1 MKRVVKIGI
10 LVLLI
15 LAIVASV
22 PSFGAMKKLAQV
34 GFKGL
39 IMPIGA
45 RAAGM
50 GNAMCSVPSGAN
62 SIFWNPAAIVEISGD
77 KAFSFNYM
85 NWIADMKHTSGAAV
99 FNLENYGHL
108 GISFM
113 VLDYGSIKGTKR
125 AQNEAGYIETGEFSP
140 SEIAIGLA
148 YARKMTDKFSFGGH
162 VKYAR
167 QDLGAGMEG
176 SSTITVFPD
185 IDDPDNTLDVVT
197 DVRSVDFRLSTFAF
211 DFGTLYYTGI
221 RDLRVAMSFQNFS
234 KEVKYQ
240 REEFPL
246 PLMFRIG
253 VAMNVLSIFQ
263 EENPNQ
269 LTVALDFE
277 HPRDFPERVHTGAE
291 YLYQSPM
298 LRDIGINDLALR
310 GGYKFGY
317 DEESWSLGFGLRAF
331 GAKIDYAIQ
340 DFGIFDDVSIWSV
353 TYDF

>member
-1 MKRVVKIGI
+1 MKKTAMVSVL
-10 LVLLI
+10 LVLI
-15 LAIVASV
+15 LAILFSV

-50 GNAMCSVPSGAN
+50 GNAMCSVPTGAN
-62 SIFWNPAAIVEISGD
+62 SIFWNPAAITDISSD

-85 NWIADMKHTSGAAV
+85 SYIADIQHTSGAAV
-99 FNLENYGHL
+99 FSLENFGHI
-108 GISFM
+108 GVSFM
-113 VLDYGSIKGTKR
+113 VLDYGTIDATR
-125 AQNEAGYIETGEFSP
+125 RIDVDPGYLKTGEFSP
-140 SEIAIGLA
+140 GEIAIGLA
-148 YARKMTDKFSFGGH
+148 YGRKMTDKFSFGGH
-162 VKYAR
+162 IKYAR
-167 QDLGAGMEG
+167 QDLGSGLEG
-176 SSTITVFPD
+176 
-185 IDDPDNTLDVVT
+185 DDFATPK
-197 DVRSVDFRLSTFAF
+197 SVDFKLSTFAF

-269 LTVALDFE
+269 LLVSLDFQ
-277 HPRDFPERVHTGAE
+277 HPRDFPERMHAGAE
-291 YLYQSPM
+291 YLYNNPR
-298 LRDIGINDLALR
+298 LRDMGINNLALR
-310 GGYKFGY
+310 GGWKFGY
-317 DEESWSLGFGLRAF
+317 DEESWAFGFGLSAF
-331 GAKIDYAIQ
+331 GAKIDYAVQ
-340 DFGIFDDVSIWSV
+340 EFGIFDNVSTWSV
-353 TYDF
+353 TLDL

>member
-1 MKRVVKIGI
+1 MKRVVKIGM

-22 PSFGAMKKLAQV
+22 PSFGQMKKLAQV

-50 GNAMCSVPSGAN
+50 GNAMVSVPTGAN
-62 SIFWNPAAIVEISGD
+62 SIFWNPAAITEISGD

-85 NWIADMKHTSGAAV
+85 NWIADMKQTSGAAV
-99 FNLENYGHL
+99 FSLENYGHL

-113 VLDYGSIKGTKR
+113 VLDYGTVESTRR
-125 AQNEAGYIETGEFSP
+125 ADNEAGYMKTGEFSP
-140 SEIAIGLA
+140 GEIAIGIA
-148 YARKMTDKFSFGGH
+148 YGRKMTDKFSFGAH

-167 QDLGAGMEG
+167 QDLGAGLEG
-176 SSTITVFPD
+176 DAFETPKA
-185 IDDPDNTLDVVT
+185 
-197 DVRSVDFRLSTFAF
+197 VDFRLSTFAF

-269 LTVALDFE
+269 LMVAVDFE
-277 HPRDFPERVHTGAE
+277 HPRDFPERLHTGAE
-291 YLYQSPM
+291 YLYQSPR
-298 LRDIGINDLALR
+298 LRDFGINNLALR
-310 GGYKFGY
+310 GGYKFGF
-317 DEESWSLGFGLRAF
+317 DEESWSFGFGMSAF

-340 DFGIFDDVSIWSV
+340 DFGIFEDVSTWSI

>member
-1 MKRVVKIGI
+1 MGSGKKIGI
-10 LVLLI
+10 GIGVI
-15 LAIVASV
+15 L
-22 PSFGAMKKLAQV
+22 
-34 GFKGL
+34 
-39 IMPIGA
+39 
-45 RAAGM
+45 
-50 GNAMCSVPSGAN
+50 
-62 SIFWNPAAIVEISGD
+62 
-77 KAFSFNYM
+77 
-85 NWIADMKHTSGAAV
+85 
-99 FNLENYGHL
+99 
-108 GISFM
+108 
-113 VLDYGSIKGTKR
+113 
-125 AQNEAGYIETGEFSP
+125 
-140 SEIAIGLA
+140 IAIGIA

-162 VKYAR
+162 IKYAR
-167 QDLGAGMEG
+167 QDLGAGLEG
-176 SSTITVFPD
+176 DSYAEPK
-185 IDDPDNTLDVVT
+185 
-197 DVRSVDFRLSTFAF
+197 SVDFRLSTFAF

-269 LTVALDFE
+269 LMVAVDFE

-291 YLYQSPM
+291 YLYQSPT
-298 LRDIGINDLALR
+298 LRDYGINNLALR

-317 DEESWSLGFGLRAF
+317 DEEAWSFGFGMSAF

-340 DFGIFDDVSIWSV
+340 DFGIFDDVSTWSV

>member
-1 MKRVVKIGI
+1 MKKIAM
-10 LVLLI
+10 LSVLFVLI
-15 LAIVASV
+15 LAICFSV
-22 PSFGAMKKLAQV
+22 PTFGAMKKLAQV

-45 RAAGM
+45 RSAGM
-50 GNAMCSVPSGAN
+50 GNAMCAVPTGAN
-62 SIFWNPAAIVEISGD
+62 SIFWNPAAITDITGD

-85 NWIADMKHTSGAAV
+85 NWIADMQHTSGAAV
-99 FNLENYGHL
+99 FSLENYGHL
-108 GISFM
+108 GVSFM
-113 VLDYGSIKGTKR
+113 VLDYGTVESTRR
-125 AQNEAGYIETGEFSP
+125 ANNDAGYIKTGDFSP
-140 SEIAIGLA
+140 SEIAIGVA
-148 YARKMTDKFSFGGH
+148 YGRKMTDKFSFGGH
-162 VKYAR
+162 LKYAR
-167 QDLGAGMEG
+167 QDLGAGLEG
-176 SSTITVFPD
+176 
-185 IDDPDNTLDVVT
+185 DDFNTPK
-197 DVRSVDFRLSTFAF
+197 SVDFKLNTFAF

-269 LTVALDFE
+269 LMVAVDFQ
-277 HPRDFPERVHTGAE
+277 HPRDFPERMNAGAE
-291 YLYQSPM
+291 YLYQNPR
-298 LRDIGINDLALR
+298 LRDMGINNLALR

-317 DEESWSLGFGLRAF
+317 DEESWAFGFGLAAF
-331 GAKIDYAIQ
+331 GVKIDYAVQ
-340 DFGIFDDVSIWSV
+340 DFGVFDNVDTWSV

>member
-1 MKRVVKIGI
+1 MKRVVKIGM
-10 LVLLI
+10 LVFLI

-50 GNAMCSVPSGAN
+50 GNAMVSVPTGAN
-62 SIFWNPAAIVEISGD
+62 SIFWNPAAMVEISGD

-99 FNLENYGHL
+99 FSLENFGHL
-108 GISFM
+108 GVSFM
-113 VLDYGSIKGTKR
+113 VLDYGTVESTR
-125 AQNEAGYIETGEFSP
+125 RVDVDPGYIKTGEFSP
-140 SEIAIGLA
+140 SEIAIGIA

-167 QDLGAGMEG
+167 QDLGAGLEG
-176 SSTITVFPD
+176 DSFDTPK
-185 IDDPDNTLDVVT
+185 
-197 DVRSVDFRLSTFAF
+197 SVDFRLSTFAF

-269 LTVALDFE
+269 LLVAVDFE
-277 HPRDFPERVHTGAE
+277 HPRDFPERLHTGAE
-291 YLYQSPM
+291 YLYQSPR
-298 LRDIGINDLALR
+298 LRDFGINNLALR

-317 DEESWSLGFGLRAF
+317 DEESWSFGFGLRAF
-331 GAKIDYAIQ
+331 GANIDYAIQ
-340 DFGIFDDVSIWSV
+340 DFGIFDDVSTWSV